1 MSRLHDASIEALEQV
16 RSIIV
21 AVAKASGSS
30 GNLYAASGI
39 GPHVRHVADHFR
51 AFQAGTRSG
60 TVNYNVRRRECA
72 LERRSDLARLEIENI
87 IRWLQV
93 VIATE
98 IPLSVESEISCS
110 HTENAQFQSN
120 TSREL
125 LYLINH
131 TIHHAAYAALL
142 VRQHGVIADASV
154 GYAPSTASYLRDINE
169 TPDESHSLHV
179 VMPCQ
184 TQGGVAT

>member
-1 MSRLHDASIEALEQV
+1 MSRLHEAAVESLQQV

-21 AVAKASGSS
+21 AVAKASGPS

-51 AFQAGTRSG
+51 ALQAGMKSG
-60 TVNYNVRRRECA
+60 TVNYDVRRRESA
-72 LERRSDLARLEIENI
+72 LERRSDLARLEIESI
-87 IRWLQV
+87 ISWLQTA
-93 VIATE
+93 IASE

-110 HTENAQFQSN
+110 RTERVQFQSN

-131 TIHHAAYAALL
+131 TVHHAAYASLL
-142 VRQHGVIADASV
+142 VRRHGVLADSDV
-154 GYAPSTASYLRDINE
+154 GCAPATASYRRDNNAISAE
-169 TPDESHSLHV
+169 PSSLHIAE
-179 VMPCQ
+179 PHRP
-184 TQGGVAT
+184 QGGLVT